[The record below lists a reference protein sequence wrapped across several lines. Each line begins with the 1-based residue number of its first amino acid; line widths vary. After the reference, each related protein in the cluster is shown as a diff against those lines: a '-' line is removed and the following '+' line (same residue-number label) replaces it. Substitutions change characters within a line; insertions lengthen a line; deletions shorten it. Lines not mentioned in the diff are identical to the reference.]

1 MTIPILPV
9 ELISEIL
16 SRLPAKSVLQ
26 FKSVLKS
33 WLALI
38 SSPEFAKAHLR
49 FSVKNTEDIQHLL
62 ILGRFR
68 LGIVRT
74 DTRLAGSCN
83 GLILLAHYSNSQYS
97 ILWNPTTGKRKTLPD
112 YRPRWKSYA
121 SYGFGYDE
129 LHDDYKVVGIF
140 YEYII
145 ECSDDVE
152 VKIYS
157 LRSDCWTSVDYC
169 GEILNNSCY
178 SKELIS
184 PASGLFAN
192 GKLHW
197 DASGPCLLN
206 VCLSFDLANEKWEKL
221 EKPSYGVGETDLC
234 LGTLGSDFCVVSN
247 YKKTHFSAW
256 FYEGV
261 RS

>member
-33 WLALI
+33 WLAFI

-62 ILGRFR
+62 ILGRKRNSWIFKEC
-68 LGIVRT
+68 LLSSFFYDSITKAFDLECPIGIVRT

-129 LHDDYKVVGIF
+129 LHDDHKVVGIF
-140 YEYII
+140 YKYIF
-145 ECSDDVE
+145 EGSDDVE

-169 GEILNNSCY
+169 GGILNNSCY

-197 DASGPCLLN
+197 DASGLCVCLLI
-206 VCLSFDLANEKWEKL
+206 
-221 EKPSYGVGETDLC
+221 
-234 LGTLGSDFCVVSN
+234 
-247 YKKTHFSAW
+247 
-256 FYEGV
+256 
-261 RS
+261 